1 MNKQFGIFYKD
12 LKNPLFTGSFVKM
25 FDLYTDS
32 YLRFNKNYKLYSL
45 RELKD
50 A

>member
-1 MNKQFGIFYKD
+1 MSKQFGIFYKD
-12 LKNPLFTGSFVKM
+12 LKNPIVIGDFVKM

-45 RELKD
+45 REV
-50 A
+50 